1 MQRFL
6 PFLLLLFVLA
16 LVLRVDLLF
25 TAVWFLLGLYIVM
38 RVWTQR
44 AVRQLHISR
53 HFVERAFSGDE
64 VSIRLVVRNAG
75 RLPVPWLEIN
85 ESAPMALVSTAPSA
99 QVLTLAGREE
109 RTVQYT
115 LICRRRG
122 YYQIGPLRGETGD
135 VLGLEQRVL
144 HWEEPR
150 PLIVYPRV
158 VPLQQLGLPSRS
170 ALVVLPARTPLFE
183 DTSRVMGV
191 RDYQPGDS
199 QRRIHWTA
207 SARTGQL
214 LVKQYQPAIARDT
227 LLCLDMNLPSYG
239 LRQRDEAAETAI
251 VVAASLARHMIVQ
264 EHLPA
269 GLATEAA
276 DPLVNQRRRFLLP
289 PRAERAHLTTVLEL
303 LARIQ
308 LAPGGGFAGL
318 LREESV
324 HLAWGAT
331 MVAITGCIDDEL
343 AETTL
348 YLKRRGHAMALILV
362 QPAWMRGGDREPP
375 AIGVPIHR
383 VWTDVE
389 LAAWT

>member
-1 MQRFL
+1 MQRFV

-25 TAVWFLLGLYIVM
+25 TAVWFLLGLYMVM

-44 AVRQLHISR
+44 VVRQLQVSR
-53 HFVERAFSGDE
+53 HFTERAFTGDE
-64 VSIRLVVRNAG
+64 VAVRLVVRNTG

-85 ESAPMALVSTAPSA
+85 ESVPMDLASAALST
-99 QVLTLAGREE
+99 QVVTLAGREE
-109 RTVQYT
+109 RTFEYA
-115 LICRRRG
+115 LACRRRG
-122 YYQIGPLRGETGD
+122 YYQVGPLRGETGD
-135 VLGLEQRVL
+135 VLGVEQRIL
-144 HWEEPR
+144 LWQEPR

-207 SARTGQL
+207 SARAGQL

-227 LLCLDMNLPSYG
+227 LLCLDMTLPSYG
-239 LRQRDEAAETAI
+239 LHQRDEAAEMAI

-289 PRAERAHLTTVLEL
+289 PRAERAHLTNILEL

-318 LREESV
+318 LREESM

-331 MVAITGCIDDEL
+331 MVAITGCIDNEL
-343 AETTL
+343 AETML
-348 YLKRRGHAMALILV
+348 YLKRHGHAMALILV
-362 QPAWMRGGDREPP
+362 QPAWMRGRDSQPP
-375 AIGVPIHR
+375 AIGVPVHQ

-389 LAAWT
+389 LAAWK